1 MPRSMRKAIMI
12 LTVALCGVA
21 IWLLTYPSA
30 SDPKN
35 IRYVLWKAGIYRM
48 DPDAATGTMIGDPN
62 RDNIIVG
69 KTKLQLR
76 DRFGY
81 LVAPAD
87 TSTHLRAC
95 YQNSSWKDRDVLF
108 IPKSPW
114 MVVFADDRATNLVL
128 IKGC

>member
-1 MPRSMRKAIMI
+1 MRKAIII
-12 LTVALCGVA
+12 LTVALVGIA
-21 IWLLTYPSA
+21 TWLLTYPSA

-48 DPDAATGTMIGDPN
+48 DPDTATETMIGDAN
-62 RDNIIVG
+62 RDKIVVG

-81 LVAPAD
+81 LVEPAD
-87 TSTHLRAC
+87 TSTYVRGC

-108 IPKSPW
+108 IRKSPW
-114 MVVFADDRATNLVL
+114 MVVFADDKATDLVFL
-128 IKGC
+128 KGC